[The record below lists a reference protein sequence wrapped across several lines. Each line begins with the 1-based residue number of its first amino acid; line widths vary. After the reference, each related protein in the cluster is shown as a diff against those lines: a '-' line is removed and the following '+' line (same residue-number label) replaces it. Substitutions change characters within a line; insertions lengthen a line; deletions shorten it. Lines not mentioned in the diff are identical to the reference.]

1 MAYSRDLE
9 NTDRKVEKPGR
20 VRKQI
25 TEVHCRAI
33 ATAGDETLFPGRKIL
48 ENGIHYQIKV
58 MVPVHILIPQCG
70 NMLPYMMNFIYV
82 IKNLGKERLS

>member
-20 VRKQI
+20 VRKQA

-48 ENGIHYQIKV
+48 GNGIHSPDKGDGPCPCSNPTTQEYV
-58 MVPVHILIPQCG
+58 ALYDELHICD
-70 NMLPYMMNFIYV
+70 
-82 IKNLGKERLS
+82 